1 MTWLVV
7 TAALLLTL
15 APSSSQERPSAGQ
28 EVDPYLPVTIQVVPR
43 LEGIRFLLDGRTL
56 TTDHNGLAFT
66 RLRRPGSHNLAA
78 PDLQRIEPG
87 VRVHFAHWA
96 DGDFP
101 SVRKLS
107 VTTFT
112 TLEAGFDVSYSTP
125 VNFASRAGDPIAAED
140 IDSVTIID
148 DRDTGYSL
156 ASDGPQWL
164 PGSRALASGGEIRS
178 EEISYTLEAVVAGG
192 RDRLA
197 PGQPRFHPSPGQ
209 SWNIVL
215 DSSPTD
221 GRAEGAGVEPAGARD
236 PRATNH
242 VVFEVSDALF
252 GFPTGSAVSIE
263 SPDGRSQRH
272 ELGPSARFS
281 LEEAGAGDFQATALG
296 PGISF
301 AQRFDPSRVER
312 VRLSVITYLDIAIG
326 LLTLV
331 LVAAGVM
338 ALARRIGSPRPQR
351 GSPIGRPRPWFSST
365 RDRALA
371 APGTGTG
378 TAEGA
383 DRQDTPTVSEPTAV
397 PSAQPAPEPAPSL
410 ASTSE
415 PAPAADLDM
424 PSDPLAPAPA
434 EARSRAIE
442 LAAEAEAALAEAR
455 DRARE
460 IVAEAENSL
469 TEARKRARE
478 IMQRAVEEAHRQTIE
493 LKAQA
498 EVAVADAREQ
508 AVEIMGE
515 AASDARG
522 LREMAEREAAELLRH
537 ALRRRNEIEDAG
549 GRPGGSPR
557 SVTSLEETGLEDPSE
572 PPVQPRPGVTIKISD
587 VSLLEDQVEAAPSRS
602 GSHRH

>member
-1 MTWLVV
+1 MTRLVV

-15 APSSSQERPSAGQ
+15 APSSSQERPAGQ
-28 EVDPYLPVTIQVVPR
+28 EVEPYLPVTIQVVPR

-125 VNFASRAGDPIAAED
+125 VNFVSRAGDPIAAEE

-192 RDRLA
+192 RDRLT

-215 DSSPTD
+215 NSSPTY
-221 GRAEGAGVEPAGARD
+221 GPAEGAGVEPAGARD

-281 LEEAGAGDFQATALG
+281 LEEAGAGDFQAT
-296 PGISF
+296 S
-301 AQRFDPSRVER
+301 
-312 VRLSVITYLDIAIG
+312 
-326 LLTLV
+326 
-331 LVAAGVM
+331 
-338 ALARRIGSPRPQR
+338 
-351 GSPIGRPRPWFSST
+351 
-365 RDRALA
+365 
-371 APGTGTG
+371 
-378 TAEGA
+378 
-383 DRQDTPTVSEPTAV
+383 
-397 PSAQPAPEPAPSL
+397 
-410 ASTSE
+410 
-415 PAPAADLDM
+415 
-424 PSDPLAPAPA
+424 
-434 EARSRAIE
+434 ARSRHILRSTIRSLPSRAS
-442 LAAEAEAALAEAR
+442 EAERDHLFGHCHRAADAGLGGRGRDGAR
-455 DRARE
+455 PAHWFSKT
-460 IVAEAENSL
+460 AAGL
-469 TEARKRARE
+469 
-478 IMQRAVEEAHRQTIE
+478 AHRKGPA
-493 LKAQA
+493 L
-498 EVAVADAREQ
+498 VL
-508 AVEIMGE
+508 GHPG
-515 AASDARG
+515 SG
-522 LREMAEREAAELLRH
+522 LGG
-537 ALRRRNEIEDAG
+537 AG
-549 GRPGGSPR
+549 HGHR
-557 SVTSLEETGLEDPSE
+557 TGCW
-572 PPVQPRPGVTIKISD
+572 
-587 VSLLEDQVEAAPSRS
+587 
-602 GSHRH
+602 

>member
-1 MTWLVV
+1 MTRLVV
-7 TAALLLTL
+7 AAALLLTL
-15 APSSSQERPSAGQ
+15 APNSSRERPAAGQ
-28 EVDPYLPVTIQVVPR
+28 EVAAYLPVTIQVIPR
-43 LEGIRFLLDGRTL
+43 LEGIRFHLGGRTL
-56 TTDHNGLAFT
+56 TSDHNGLAFT

-101 SVRKLS
+101 SVRKVS

-125 VNFASRAGDPIAAED
+125 VNFVSHAGDPIAAEE

-156 ASDGPQWL
+156 ASDSPQWL
-164 PGSRALASGGEIRS
+164 PASRALASGGKIRS

-192 RDRLA
+192 RDRLT

-215 DSSPTD
+215 DSSPAD
-221 GRAEGAGVEPAGARD
+221 APAKGAGVQPAAARD

-242 VVFEVSDALF
+242 VVLDVNDALF

-263 SPDGRSQRH
+263 SPDGRSQRY
-272 ELGPSARFS
+272 ELGPGARFS

-351 GSPIGRPRPWFSST
+351 GSPIGSARPWFSST
-365 RDRALA
+365 RDRAVA
-371 APGTGTG
+371 AQGTS
-378 TAEGA
+378 TAQGA
-383 DRQDTPTVSEPTAV
+383 GRPDSPIVSEPTAV
-397 PSAQPAPEPAPSL
+397 PKAHPTPEPAP
-410 ASTSE
+410 
-415 PAPAADLDM
+415 ADDLVM
-424 PSDPLAPAPA
+424 SSDPLASSPAPA
-434 EARSRAIE
+434 EDRTRAIE
-442 LAAEAEAALAEAR
+442 LAAEAEAALAQAR

-498 EVAVADAREQ
+498 EVAVAEAREQ

-537 ALRRRNEIEDAG
+537 ALRRRNEIEDGG
-549 GRPGGSPR
+549 GREAGSQR
-557 SVTSLEETGLEDPSE
+557 SVTSLEETGLEDPTE
-572 PPVQPRPGVTIKISD
+572 PPVQSRPGVTIKISD
-587 VSLLEDQVEAAPSRS
+587 VSLLEDQVEAAPSSS